1 MHKLMCIV
9 LSAIVIALS
18 RAIRVVFLHNVSI
31 IVIGIEGQ
39 SLILRIVPLLFF
51 EVVNKEFY
59 R

>member
-31 IVIGIEGQ
+31 IVIGVEGQ
-39 SLILRIVPLLFF
+39 SLMLRIVPLLFF
-51 EVVNKEFY
+51 KVVN
-59 R
+59 